1 MTEDRVQKTEVLS
14 RLRRGFSIK
23 ARRSRPMFC
32 PLSSVLCLL
41 MPVFCLLSS
50 ALASPPDSVQATYD
64 VYKNG
69 MRVEI
74 RETYTRDEDRYT
86 LSSVWTPV
94 GLLAILKPEKIFIES
109 SGLVDKQGLQPLL
122 LNHRRE
128 LDKNKNSRAE
138 FDWNNKQLTLIH
150 QAQRTV
156 VPLPA
161 KTQDR
166 LSVMYQFMFLPLQ
179 NAAALDFPMTNGE
192 KLDNYHYAITHNQT
206 IKVPAGEF
214 KATHLDSQAKPG
226 ERRTEIWLATQY
238 NNLPC
243 KMTIT
248 EANGDQLTQVLSKL
262 TIKP

>member
-1 MTEDRVQKTEVLS
+1 MKL
-14 RLRRGFSIK
+14 
-23 ARRSRPMFC
+23 
-32 PLSSVLCLL
+32 PLQ
-41 MPVFCLLSS
+41 
-50 ALASPPDSVQATYD
+50 ALAWLMLCASTLVFAAAPDSVQATYD

-74 RETYTRDEDRYT
+74 RETYTRDKDRYT
-86 LSSVWTPV
+86 LSSVWEPV

-109 SGLVDKQGLQPLL
+109 SGLVGKQGLQPLL

-128 LDKNKNSRAE
+128 LDEDKNSRAE
-138 FDWNNKQLTLIH
+138 FDWKGKQLTLIH
-150 QAQRTV
+150 QAQRKV
-156 VPLPA
+156 VALPDG
-161 KTQDR
+161 TQDR
-166 LSVMYQFMFLPLQ
+166 LSVMYQFMFLSLQ

-206 IKVPAGEF
+206 VKVPAGEF
-214 KATHLDSQAKPG
+214 KAIHLDSQAKPG

-238 NNLPC
+238 HNLPC

-248 EANGDQLTQVLSKL
+248 EANGDRLTQVLSKL